1 MPPKLQ
7 ALLARIGGTL
17 KSFTVGQRTIA
28 ILAVA
33 VLAMGGFALSS
44 WASKPAYTPLFSGLA
59 GSDASSI
66 VDQLK
71 SDNVP
76 YQLTDGGSTILVP
89 EKNVYDERLK
99 AASAGLPSAAASGYN
114 LLDKMGVTSSEFQQS
129 TTYKRALEGELSK
142 TISAMEGVKTAS
154 VKLAI
159 PAESVFVA
167 EKKAPTA
174 SVFVETKS
182 GTALSDDKVE
192 AIVHLTSASIQD
204 MTAANVTVVDSKGNV
219 LSSAGTGTAGG
230 TDKRASGYETKTGAA
245 VQAMLDRVVGPG
257 NATVSVAAEMS
268 SDSGQTV
275 QETFVAPDKAP
286 ALSESTDT
294 EKYTNGGK
302 STAGVLGPD
311 NIAVPGGTG
320 NQNGSYDSSKVT
332 KNNAVNKTTQT
343 IVTQPGALKRQ
354 SVSVALSAAAAN
366 TLDRNALT
374 AMVSNAAGVNT
385 TRGDTVSVQ
394 VLPFSTA
401 AADEAAAQLKAA
413 KDDEDAA
420 AAAELWKTILIGA
433 GVLVLL
439 VVALII
445 FAVRNRRQSRQLVDL
460 GERIEDTV
468 GIEPLPE
475 PVPATT
481 TITAIEPVQEAAP
494 DDAMRRSAEVS
505 ALADQ
510 NPEKTMQLMRGMM
523 DEKVK
528 A

>member
-1 MPPKLQ
+1 MPPKIS
-7 ALLARIGGTL
+7 AWLARIGTGL

-28 ILAVA
+28 LLAVA
-33 VLAMGGFALSS
+33 VLAMGGIALSS

-71 SDNVP
+71 TDGVP
-76 YQLTDGGSTILVP
+76 YELADGGSTILVP
-89 EKNVYDERLK
+89 DENVYDERLK
-99 AASAGLPSAAASGYN
+99 AAAAGLPSAPASGYN
-114 LLDKMGVTSSEFQQS
+114 LPDKMGVTSSEFQQS

-142 TISAMEGVKTAS
+142 TIGAMDGVRTAS

-159 PAESVFVA
+159 PEDSVFVA

-182 GTALSDDKVE
+182 GTTLSDDKVE

-204 MTAANVTVVDSKGNV
+204 MTATNVTVVDSKGNV
-219 LSSAGTGTAGG
+219 MSSAGTGTAGG
-230 TDKRASGYETKTGAA
+230 TDKRAASYESKTGAA

-275 QETFVAPDKAP
+275 QESFEAPENTP

-302 STAGVLGPD
+302 TNAGVLGPD

-320 NQNGSYDSSKVT
+320 GQDGSYDSSKVT

-354 SVSVALSAAAAN
+354 TVSVALSSAAAN
-366 TLDRNALT
+366 ALDRAALT
-374 AMVSNAAGVNT
+374 DMVSNAAGVNDA
-385 TRGDTVSVQ
+385 RGDTVSLQ

-413 KDDEDAA
+413 QDAEAGA
-420 AAAELWKTILIGA
+420 AAAEMWKTILIAA
-433 GVLVLL
+433 GVLVLIL
-439 VVALII
+439 AALII
-445 FAVRNRRQSRQLVDL
+445 FAIRNRRQSRQLVDL
-460 GERIEDTV
+460 GERLDQGV
-468 GIEPLPE
+468 GIEPFEQPS
-475 PVPATT
+475 PQTT
-481 TITAIEPVQEAAP
+481 TISMIEPVQEEAP
-494 DDAMRRSAEVS
+494 DDAMKRSAAVS

-510 NPEKTMQLMRGMM
+510 NPEKTVQLMRGMM

>member
-1 MPPKLQ
+1 MPPKLT
-7 ALLARIGGTL
+7 ALLNRTGAGL

-28 ILAVA
+28 ILALA
-33 VLAMGGFALSS
+33 VLVMGGFALAS

-66 VDQLK
+66 VEQLK
-71 SDNVP
+71 ADGVP
-76 YQLTDGGSTILVP
+76 YELADGGSTIMVP
-89 EKNVYDERLK
+89 DKNVYDERLK
-99 AASAGLPSAAASGYN
+99 AAAAGLPSATASGYN

-142 TISAMEGVKTAS
+142 TIGAMEGVQTAS

-159 PAESVFVA
+159 PEESVFVA

-174 SVFVETKS
+174 SVFIETRA
-182 GTALSDDKVE
+182 GTTLSDDKVE

-204 MTAANVTVVDSKGNV
+204 MKASNVTVVDAKGNV
-219 LSSAGTGTAGG
+219 MSAAGTGLAGN
-230 TDKRASGYETKTGAA
+230 TDKRASSYEQKTGAA
-245 VQAMLDRVVGPG
+245 VQTMLDRVVGPG

-275 QETFVAPDKAP
+275 EESFVAPENAP

-302 STAGVLGPD
+302 NTAGVLGPD

-320 NQNGSYDSSKVT
+320 DQDGTYDSSKVT

-354 SVSVALSAAAAN
+354 TVSVALSAAAAN
-366 TLDRNALT
+366 ALDRAALT
-374 AMVSNAAGVNT
+374 DMVSNAAGVNAE
-385 TRGDTVSVQ
+385 RGDAVSLQ

-413 KDDEDAA
+413 QEAEAGA
-420 AAAELWKTILIGA
+420 AAAEMWKNLLIAA
-433 GVLVLL
+433 GVLVLIL
-439 VVALII
+439 AALII
-445 FAVRNRRQSRQLVDL
+445 FAIRNRRQSRQLVDL
-460 GERIEDTV
+460 GERVNEGV
-468 GIEPLPE
+468 GIEPFEDPAPPTTMITPME
-475 PVPATT
+475 PVR
-481 TITAIEPVQEAAP
+481 EDAP
-494 DDAMRRSAEVS
+494 DDAMKRSAAVS

-510 NPEKTMQLMRGMM
+510 NPEKTVQLMRGMM